1 MQAGSFDPGEQVVEL
16 VLGVLAL
23 VWLWPGGMPPLGL
36 DKMHASSPDPG
47 VQVIELPLVDGVVEV
62 WPCPGATPPPPNGDE
77 GDGLLVEPQLPD
89 GGAEPGGLS
98 PPGGTVVPG
107 V

>member
-1 MQAGSFDPGEQVVEL
+1 MTRATPPPPTGEVQAGSFDPGEQVVEL

-47 VQVIELPLVDGVVEV
+47 VQVIELPLVDGVVEG
-62 WPCPGATPPPPNGDE
+62 WPCPGATPPPAKRGR
-77 GDGLLVEPQLPD
+77 GGWII
-89 GGAEPGGLS
+89 GGAA
-98 PPGGTVVPG
+98 TTRWRC
-107 V
+107 